1 MPKPESQ
8 NRRFRRAFV
17 LLKTLVSFHPGL
29 FAVSMAG
36 AAVFAVCTVASS
48 WALRW
53 VIDEVIVTRFATGV
67 ISVKRIAATFGL
79 LVGLSLI
86 RAVGVVIRRT
96 WAGKAQWRTAESL
109 TAQVV
114 DALVDQPVSWHR
126 QQSTGDLITR
136 AGVDCEASVAVLA
149 PLPYASSVLLMMV
162 IAATGLISTDI
173 WLGIAATS
181 VFPLLIL
188 LNVMYQRRVDR
199 WFDLAQ
205 DELGSL
211 SAAVHE
217 SFEGV
222 TVVKAFGAELQ
233 ETNRL
238 ATIASRV
245 KVARIE
251 AIKLRSLFVAG
262 LDFVPNLTNICLV
275 VGGSFR
281 VRSGDLSVGELASC
295 IYMFT
300 LLVFPL
306 RLIGYAFSE
315 MPRSQSGFARLRSL
329 LDQEILADPRR
340 KINESE
346 GGLTLTD
353 VSVGHNLD
361 KDVLAGVSA
370 SFKIG
375 SITAIVGYT
384 GSGKTTLLHAMAGLI
399 EISNGV
405 ISGSPDATALVFQEP
420 FVVGSSVLDNITM
433 GHEYRDEE
441 VTRAIEIAE
450 AQFLF
455 ELPSGLQ
462 TIVGERG
469 VGLSGGQRQRLAL
482 ARAVITSPR
491 VLLLDDTTSALD
503 PLTESKVMGNLRREL
518 GETTVIAVSSRPSII
533 ALSDEVIF
541 VADGGIVDQRPHQ
554 ELLLCSASYRQL
566 MQAYEQD
573 REES

>member
-1 MPKPESQ
+1 
-8 NRRFRRAFV
+8 
-17 LLKTLVSFHPGL
+17 
-29 FAVSMAG
+29 
-36 AAVFAVCTVASS
+36 
-48 WALRW
+48 
-53 VIDEVIVTRFATGV
+53 
-67 ISVKRIAATFGL
+67 
-79 LVGLSLI
+79 
-86 RAVGVVIRRT
+86 
-96 WAGKAQWRTAESL
+96 
-109 TAQVV
+109 
-114 DALVDQPVSWHR
+114 
-126 QQSTGDLITR
+126 
-136 AGVDCEASVAVLA
+136 VLA

-162 IAATGLISTDI
+162 VAATGLIATDI
-173 WLGIAATS
+173 WLGIAASS

-251 AIKLRSLFVAG
+251 AIKLRSLFEAG

-340 KINESE
+340 KINQSA

-353 VSVGHNLD
+353 VSVGHTLD
-361 KDVLAGVSA
+361 KDVLTGMSA

-399 EISNGV
+399 EISSGV
-405 ISGSPDATALVFQEP
+405 ISGAPDGTALVFQEP

-433 GHEYRDEE
+433 GHEYRDED

-455 ELPSGLQ
+455 DLPRGLQ

-503 PLTESKVMGNLRREL
+503 PLTESKVMGNLRKEL
-518 GETTVIAVSSRPSII
+518 GETTVVAVSSRPSII

-554 ELLLCSASYRQL
+554 ELLLCSAPYRQL